1 MIQRFKKLV
10 FYFLFFCIFIG
21 TYSCKN
27 ETLREDE
34 FAIHFDITNA
44 NQRKIYISELS
55 SEGEIL
61 LDSIKLD
68 KNGSGYYIGKVD
80 NRSMYMIKG
89 EGNLRNFLTLLPDS
103 TEIIKLNA
111 VYDSLTETYGLWVCR
126 KNKRLTDN
134 VALDETSI
142 KAMRRTSSNSMECS
156 GFTAS
161 DIILPLQ
168 KKVRQNLLLIDSLT
182 TVWQTHMYTSNADSI
197 RGVLDSVLA
206 QARTEQKQLQIKLA
220 VENTTNL
227 VPIYAIYQLFG
238 EQMLLDVNEQI
249 DFDSICAWADRMVL
263 TQRGN
268 PHVDKL
274 KMRMD
279 RLKLLRK
286 QAELEEKNKNIL

>member
-21 TYSCKN
+21 MHSCKN
-27 ETLREDE
+27 ETPREDE

-126 KNKRLTDN
+126 KNKRFADN
-134 VALDETSI
+134 IVLDETSL
-142 KAMRRTSSNSMECS
+142 KAMQRTSSNSMECS

-182 TVWQTHMYTSNADSI
+182 TVWQTYMYTSDADSI

-206 QARTEQKQLQIKLA
+206 QVRKEQKQLQIKLA

-238 EQMLLDVNEQI
+238 EQMLLDVNEQT